1 MAFLRSG
8 GSGTG
13 SVIRGDQA
21 KNAFSRSSST
31 LKKFPVPSSLYS
43 ETRVDSMRC
52 LLLSMGWGQKSASAR
67 LIEDTNRRCQK
78 LQTGCWNFFPQRK
91 KAAVPAVDAAACSV
105 SSGKMAQR
113 FTLKAAMPGYTALP
127 PSCSSM
133 RSSWLYLATRSVRL
147 GAPVLIWQVFK
158 ATARSAM
165 VVSSVS
171 PER

>member
-1 MAFLRSG
+1 MAFS
-8 GSGTG
+8 
-13 SVIRGDQA
+13 
-21 KNAFSRSSST
+21 KSSSN
-31 LKKFPVPSSLYS
+31 LGRLLVPNSLNNSS
-43 ETRVDSMRC
+43 RVDSMCC
-52 LLLSMGWGQKSASAR
+52 LLLSVGVGQGSASAR

-91 KAAVPAVDAAACSV
+91 KAAAPAVDAAACSV

-147 GAPVLIWQVFK
+147 GAPVLIWQVFR

>member
-1 MAFLRSG
+1 MQALSAGLQEPALGEDPPDSRQVDGEQVVEQIAQGSEHGAGLLSLAFLRSG

-91 KAAVPAVDAAACSV
+91 KAAAPTVDAAACSV

-113 FTLKAAMPGYTALP
+113 FTLKAAMPG
-127 PSCSSM
+127 
-133 RSSWLYLATRSVRL
+133 
-147 GAPVLIWQVFK
+147 
-158 ATARSAM
+158 
-165 VVSSVS
+165 
-171 PER
+171 